1 MAIPTAQELIVPTQ
15 IALQALG
22 GSGTNGEI
30 QDQVIR
36 QLMITEEEQA
46 ISQGGKNPNISKLEY
61 RLRWARTMLKNIDA
75 ITRSGSGLW
84 TLLPLGYSASPEELL
99 KKYQQWQRSAR
110 EPVGQGEGQAPSP
123 VTVEAPETVEAAS
136 DGYEDEDSD
145 EWVSAVVTAIQAMD
159 PANVERLFLRVLR
172 EEGFSQLE
180 HVGKPGDGGIDGT
193 GVYRVSLLAFKIYFQ
208 CKRYK
213 GSIGAKDMRDFRG
226 AMEGRGERGLF
237 VTTSWFTSGA
247 KDEATKPGARHID
260 LIEGAAFA
268 RLLAKNGLGV
278 LTGTRK
284 TYEIHPGFFQDFS

>member
-15 IALQALG
+15 LALQALG

-36 QLMITEEEQA
+36 QLMISEEEQA
-46 ISQGGKNPNISKLEY
+46 VSQGGKNPNISKLEY
-61 RLRWARTMLKNIDA
+61 RLRWARTILKNIGA
-75 ITRSGSGLW
+75 IKRSGSGLW

-99 KKYQQWQRSAR
+99 EKYQQWQRSAR
-110 EPVGQGEGQAPSP
+110 EPASQGEAQAPSS

-136 DGYEDEDSD
+136 DGDEDPD
-145 EWVSAVVTAIQAMD
+145 EWVSAVVTAIQAMN

-213 GSIGAKDMRDFRG
+213 SSIGAKDIRDFRG

-260 LIEGAAFA
+260 LVDGASFA
-268 RLLAKNGLGV
+268 KLLAKNGLGV
-278 LTGTRK
+278 LTGTRE
-284 TYEIHPGFFQDFS
+284 TYEVNQGFFRDFS